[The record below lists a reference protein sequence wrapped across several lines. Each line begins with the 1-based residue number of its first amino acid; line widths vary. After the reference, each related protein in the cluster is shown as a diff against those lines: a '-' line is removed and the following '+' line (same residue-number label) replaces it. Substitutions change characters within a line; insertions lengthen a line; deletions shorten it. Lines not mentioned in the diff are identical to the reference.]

1 MYMEFDKKD
10 AYPKKIFQISCCPVY
25 TLVFRVGKLH
35 ELCEVLQVTTTLT
48 QIVHLMIAHR
58 LGRLVKF

>member
-35 ELCEVLQVTTTLT
+35 RLCEALWVTTTLT
-48 QIVHLMIAHR
+48 QIVP
-58 LGRLVKF
+58 